1 LISVKENMK
10 VLLCLIFFICQFY
23 LAHSQIN
30 TKESFKSEYINY
42 LAIKLFNT
50 NGNGAGF
57 GGLYERRITKT
68 SKFSLVLPIDFWLKT
83 SGEGSLGKIR
93 GANINPGIRYNLE
106 TYVNNYLYCG
116 TSILLGSRNGSFER
130 YDFNQN
136 KNININSS
144 RFQMIPYL
152 NGGAKGYFSRR
163 VSFNIEVG
171 LGYRLID
178 RTSFD
183 LKPNIVVY
191 DLEYPNDTKIAGSL
205 FFGIGY
211 NF

>member
-1 LISVKENMK
+1 MNCHRKLIVPLLLLITLQFSAQEN
-10 VLLCLIFFICQFY
+10 FT
-23 LAHSQIN
+23 S
-30 TKESFKSEYINY
+30 NY
-42 LAIKLFNT
+42 KNNLSIKLFNT

-57 GGLYERRITKT
+57 GALYERRLTKK
-68 SKFSLVLPIDFWLKT
+68 SKFSFVLPIDFWLKT
-83 SGEGSLGKIR
+83 NGEGSLGKIR
-93 GANINPGIRYNLE
+93 GANINPGIRYNIE

-116 TSILLGSRNGSFER
+116 TSILLGSRNGAFER

-152 NGGAKGYFSRR
+152 NGGVKGYFSRR
-163 VSFNIEVG
+163 VSFNFEVG

-183 LKPNIVVY
+183 LKPNNVVY
-191 DLEYPNDTKIAGSL
+191 DIEYPDDSQIATSL
-205 FFGIGY
+205 FFGLGY